1 MVSLELAIATLAPVN
16 VQAYTLPAA
25 VYIALVG
32 LTMRSR
38 DRLGDNIGWHEVLQV
53 TAAALLVVPQ
63 AEQGFE
69 PGGARRG
76 LILLVVPQAEQG
88 FEPGGAR
95 RGLILLVEGLVLLG
109 VAVALN
115 TRWLAVSAVVTLSG
129 VALRFLWVNRD
140 SDAVP
145 YWVMLAVAGF
155 VLLAVGL
162 TVLLQREWWDRSR
175 LRLLRRW
182 RQDAAFDV
190 DAENAAPVAA
200 LLTPLV
206 PVLVIIA
213 IAVGD

>member
-69 PGGARRG
+69 PGGT
-76 LILLVVPQAEQG
+76 
-88 FEPGGAR
+88 R